1 MWLFIVAHNT
11 SGVTQMHD
19 QINNSLHDEYEKS
32 KSELYSEM
40 SNLKWESFM
49 IILADVWNK
58 WATLDLIVKSG
69 KHVGIS
75 INGLNVNWMQQDK
88 FRRAGALLE
97 PAVSSPLSSSG
108 SSVLLSSPV
117 RVQKKTSAYYLYKL
131 NKSLELIEKL
141 QSTSVTP
148 DELPGLLPLRKIA
161 PKKTKAE
168 RITQVCGSMRA
179 KKMSKVQETK
189 VQEKEK
195 EKRKKNIQRKKDI
208 KIAFMCCKDKCLCEG
223 KRKCATASLKMC

>member
-1 MWLFIVAHNT
+1 
-11 SGVTQMHD
+11 
-19 QINNSLHDEYEKS
+19 
-32 KSELYSEM
+32 M

-49 IILADVWNK
+49 TILADVWNK
-58 WATLDLIVKSG
+58 WATPDLIVKSG
-69 KHVGIS
+69 KRVGIS

-97 PAVSSPLSSSG
+97 PAVSSSPSSSG

-117 RVQKKTSAYYLYKL
+117 GVRKKTSAYYLYKF
-131 NKSLELIEKL
+131 NKSLELIEEL

-161 PKKTKAE
+161 PK
-168 RITQVCGSMRA
+168 
-179 KKMSKVQETK
+179 

-195 EKRKKNIQRKKDI
+195 EKKKKEKCTEEGRYKNCFHALQR
-208 KIAFMCCKDKCLCEG
+208 
-223 KRKCATASLKMC
+223 

>member
-1 MWLFIVAHNT
+1 
-11 SGVTQMHD
+11 
-19 QINNSLHDEYEKS
+19 
-32 KSELYSEM
+32 M

-49 IILADVWNK
+49 TILADVWNK
-58 WATLDLIVKSG
+58 WATPDLIVKSG
-69 KHVGIS
+69 KRVGIS

-97 PAVSSPLSSSG
+97 PAVSSSPSSSG
-108 SSVLLSSPV
+108 SSVLLSPV
-117 RVQKKTSAYYLYKL
+117 GVRKKTSAYYLYKF
-131 NKSLELIEKL
+131 NKSLELIEEL

-168 RITQVCGSMRA
+168 RVTQVCGSMRA
-179 KKMSKVQETK
+179 KELSKVQEMK

-195 EKRKKNIQRKKDI
+195 EKKKKEKCTEEGRYKNCFHALQR
-208 KIAFMCCKDKCLCEG
+208 
-223 KRKCATASLKMC
+223 

>member
-11 SGVTQMHD
+11 SGVTQMHN

-49 IILADVWNK
+49 IILADLWNK

-179 KKMSKVQETK
+179 KKNVKSTRNESPRKREK
-189 VQEKEK
+189 KKKEK
-195 EKRKKNIQRKKDI
+195 YTEEERYKNCFHVLQR
-208 KIAFMCCKDKCLCEG
+208 
-223 KRKCATASLKMC
+223 